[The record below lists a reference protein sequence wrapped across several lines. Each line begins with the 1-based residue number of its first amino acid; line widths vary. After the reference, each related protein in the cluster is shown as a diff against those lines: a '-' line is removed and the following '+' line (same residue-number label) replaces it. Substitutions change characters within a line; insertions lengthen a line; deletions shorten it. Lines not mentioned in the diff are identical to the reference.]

1 MILMQDI
8 MRKIH
13 RRVMDK
19 IFKVFAI
26 ACMVF
31 FIGCTQRSDAV
42 SKMVDELN
50 SEKMQQAERQTG
62 LFSGSKANI
71 DEDTLMLTFYM
82 VDGLSL
88 ETFDEASL
96 PVLRQSAIDDFR
108 KKAKESSMHNGLQEL
123 AKESMLIKMTWRDTS
138 GRDVSVVVDPKEA
151 LK

>member
-1 MILMQDI
+1 
-8 MRKIH
+8 MRKIY
-13 RRVMDK
+13 R
-19 IFKVFAI
+19 IFVGSIVVVFAMACTMAI
-26 ACMVF
+26 A
-31 FIGCTQRSDAV
+31 GCKQRSDTV

-50 SEKMQQAERQTG
+50 SEQMQQAERQTG

-71 DEDTLMLTFYM
+71 EGDTLMLTFYM

-108 KKAKESSMHNGLQEL
+108 IKAKESSMHNGLQEL

-138 GRDVSVVVDPKEA
+138 GRAVSVVVNPKEA
-151 LK
+151 LR